1 MWILLS
7 TAWIMGWTI
16 QLIMSVLQNGV
27 QTAGDVLVMPVL
39 LLGPPLALLLF
50 GIGAGWT
57 LRGFKVD
64 DIQSAPNEH
73 STAAPEPP
81 VAPEESAKVGAK
93 RAADGMTFGKE
104 AADLHTGELDIGF
117 SAMVCDF
124 ALRFSGEA
132 DQWPHTAINIAR

>member
-1 MWILLS
+1 MSFRKRSGREFGESKDEPINWRRGLFRMWVLLS

-27 QTAGDVLVMPVL
+27 QTTGDVLVMPVL

-64 DIQSAPNEH
+64 DNQSAPNER
-73 STAAPEPP
+73 STAPPEPP
-81 VAPEESAKVGAK
+81 VAPEESTKV
-93 RAADGMTFGKE
+93 
-104 AADLHTGELDIGF
+104 
-117 SAMVCDF
+117 
-124 ALRFSGEA
+124 
-132 DQWPHTAINIAR
+132 ARLEPRGPRTE